1 MKTVYLN
8 NRLFGEISNSG
19 IIIDVNGSKVG
30 YCTGNKILTQSGSPI
45 GEVDNGYI
53 LGAQGNTIGWI
64 A

>member
-8 NRLFGEISNSG
+8 NQLFGEISNSG
-19 IIIDVNGSKVG
+19 VIIDLRGSKVG
-30 YCTGNKILTQSGSPI
+30 YYTGDKILTHSGNLI

-53 LGAQGNTIGWI
+53 LDAHGNTIGWI